1 MRPNAFEVWEHIHNW
16 FDAEIKK
23 LGVRNAYFP
32 MFVTED
38 ALSREKDHV
47 EGFAAEVL
55 HLHVYL
61 HLTLHA
67 ACTTTLLQLSRLQGS
82 SCDTR
87 LMQISHYIPLAQ
99 VMLTARGAVCRLRG

>member
-1 MRPNAFEVWEHIHNW
+1 MRPNAFEVWEHIHDW

-55 HLHVYL
+55 HMPLHP
-61 HLTLHA
+61 HC
-67 ACTTTLLQLSRLQGS
+67 ACSMHRKPCFRQHGCMTWQ
-82 SCDTR
+82 
-87 LMQISHYIPLAQ
+87 A
-99 VMLTARGAVCRLRG
+99 

>member
-1 MRPNAFEVWEHIHNW
+1 MRPNAFEVWEHIHSW

-47 EGFAAEVL
+47 EGFAAEVRPSADRGCQGDL
-55 HLHVYL
+55 EQS
-61 HLTLHA
+61 LT
-67 ACTTTLLQLSRLQGS
+67 
-82 SCDTR
+82 
-87 LMQISHYIPLAQ
+87 
-99 VMLTARGAVCRLRG
+99 